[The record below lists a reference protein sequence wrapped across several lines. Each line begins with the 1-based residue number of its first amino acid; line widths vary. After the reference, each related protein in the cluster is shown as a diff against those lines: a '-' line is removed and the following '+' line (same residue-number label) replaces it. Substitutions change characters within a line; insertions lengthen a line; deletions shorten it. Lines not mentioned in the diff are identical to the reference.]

1 MSNSPSPVND
11 AVNEALRPY
20 VPRLLIDWLRSGDTA
35 RVRQIP
41 GTLAFAD
48 ISGFTKLTERLAR
61 KGKVGAEEMNDLLDS
76 VFTELLEIAY
86 RDGAGLVKW
95 GGDAVL
101 LLFEGEDHAAR
112 ACRAAHGMRRAL
124 RERGRMHSSAGF
136 VSLRMSVGIHTG
148 VFHFFLVGDAHRELI
163 IAGPDATRTVIV
175 ESQASAGEIL
185 ISAATA
191 SCLDPRSVGRP
202 KDGGFL
208 LRSVPE
214 VEYPGWVAPPDLTGL
229 DLERCLP
236 VGLRD
241 HLRGTATPEAEHR
254 LVAIAFLEFRG
265 TDELLER
272 GGAEAVANALD
283 ECVRTVQE
291 ESARHAVTFLDSD
304 ISHDGGKILLVAGAP
319 WSSGHD
325 EEAMLLAVRSIM
337 DRSGTLRLRIGVNAG
352 RVFAAVFGPPYRRSY
367 SVRGDA
373 VNLAARVMGKAAE
386 GQILATEAA
395 LARSR
400 TSFETQ
406 ELPPFTVKGKAKP
419 VRAFE
424 LGAPDRRRLGQRDAP
439 PLIGRELEIRALS
452 DAVEAA
458 TRRRGRVVE
467 LVGEPGMGKSRMVEE
482 LISQAGSMT
491 LLLARCELYE
501 TSSAYQPFRG
511 LLRDVL
517 GIRDREDPIGAARRL
532 RDRVE
537 ANAPHLLPWLPLL
550 GIPMDI
556 EMPMTPET
564 EQLEVEFRRGR
575 LEAVTEELLEW
586 VLPTPT
592 LFVFDDVHWMD
603 EASADLL
610 ARMVA
615 KAADLPWLILVTRR
629 ESEDG
634 FKVPEGVDALSLSL
648 KPLDAADAARFL
660 ETSAGG
666 RPMPAHELTAL
677 AERSGGNPLFLRE
690 LGAVAG
696 SATLEQS
703 LPDTVEDL
711 MTAEIDRLDP
721 SDRTLLRHAAV
732 LGATFPLSVLVEML
746 GGEEERPDGH
756 AWRRLGDFVTEVEPG
771 TFRFRHALLRD
782 AAYEGL
788 PYRRRRELHAAA
800 GDAIAR
806 TSDAEAE
813 DRAAILSLH
822 FFHAHRYEDAWSYA
836 RVAADRA
843 RGKYAL
849 VDAGALYRRAID
861 AARSVPGIP
870 AREIAEVH
878 ESRGDLLDRL
888 GAYDEAAASYRA
900 ARRLVGGDPLAESK
914 LYLKEAWISDRVGH
928 YRQGL
933 RWVTRGR
940 QALEGVDGQEAGRQ
954 RARLSAWYAALR
966 QGQGRY
972 REVMAWCELAIKEA
986 EASGEREALA
996 QAYFILDWAL
1006 VDLGELEKATYSGR
1020 ALKIYLELGNLG
1032 SAATVLNNMGMF
1044 AYFRGRWDEA
1054 IDLYQQGHD
1063 MRIKIGDTVDAA
1075 MGPMNIGEIL
1085 SDQGRLDEA
1094 ETMFREVLRIW
1105 TAAGRKEFIALTT
1118 SDLARV
1124 ESRAG
1129 GCSQAM
1135 ELYGEALR
1143 MFQEIGDDGEILE
1156 TEARIAECRMLQGD
1170 LEHALAAC
1178 DASLRRARTIG
1189 GVAPQVPLLHRVRGW
1204 ALLQTGRPDDARRAF
1219 GESLQTA
1226 RSRQADFEIAM
1237 ALHALAALA
1246 RQAGTP
1252 DEDAERESRAMLDRL
1267 GVVRVAGVPA
1277 LRGVRPRAGSS
1288 PADAGLQP

>member
-1 MSNSPSPVND
+1 M
-11 AVNEALRPY
+11 
-20 VPRLLIDWLRSGDTA
+20 
-35 RVRQIP
+35 
-41 GTLAFAD
+41 
-48 ISGFTKLTERLAR
+48 
-61 KGKVGAEEMNDLLDS
+61 
-76 VFTELLEIAY
+76 
-86 RDGAGLVKW
+86 
-95 GGDAVL
+95 
-101 LLFEGEDHAAR
+101 
-112 ACRAAHGMRRAL
+112 
-124 RERGRMHSSAGF
+124 
-136 VSLRMSVGIHTG
+136 
-148 VFHFFLVGDAHRELI
+148 
-163 IAGPDATRTVIV
+163 
-175 ESQASAGEIL
+175 
-185 ISAATA
+185 
-191 SCLDPRSVGRP
+191 
-202 KDGGFL
+202 
-208 LRSVPE
+208 
-214 VEYPGWVAPPDLTGL
+214 
-229 DLERCLP
+229 P

-241 HLRGTATPEAEHR
+241 HLRGTAPPEAEHR

-272 GGAEAVANALD
+272 EGAEAVADALD

-319 WSSGHD
+319 SNSGHD

-337 DRSGTLRLRIGVNAG
+337 DRSGRLPLRIGVNAG

-367 SVRGDA
+367 SIRGDA

-386 GQILATEAA
+386 GQILATDAA

-400 TSFETQ
+400 TRFETH

-419 VRAFE
+419 VQAFV

-439 PLIGRELEIRALS
+439 PLIGRDHEMRALS
-452 DAVEAA
+452 DALESA

-482 LISQAGSMT
+482 LISQAGNMT

-501 TSSAYQPFRG
+501 NSSAYQPFRG

-517 GIRDREDPIGAARRL
+517 GIKDREDPIGAARRL

-564 EQLEVEFRRGR
+564 EQLEVGFRRR
-575 LEAVTEELLEW
+575 QLEAVTEELLEW

-610 ARMVA
+610 ARIVA

-634 FKVPEGVDALSLSL
+634 FKVPEGVDALSLTL

-666 RPMPAHELTAL
+666 RPLPAHELAAM

-696 SATLEQS
+696 SDTLEQA

-721 SDRTLLRHAAV
+721 IRSCAPAARVGPRNDVPALRA
-732 LGATFPLSVLVEML
+732 
-746 GGEEERPDGH
+746 R
-756 AWRRLGDFVTEVEPG
+756 
-771 TFRFRHALLRD
+771 RD
-782 AAYEGL
+782 A
-788 PYRRRRELHAAA
+788 RRRTGTSRRTGLASAGRFHRGGGT
-800 GDAIAR
+800 GDAPLPPRLACETPPTR
-806 TSDAEAE
+806 GCPSAADGSSTPRRATPSRASSDDEAE
-813 DRAAILSLH
+813 DRAAILSMH

-861 AARSVPGIP
+861 AARSIPGIP
-870 AREIAEVH
+870 AWEVAEVH

-914 LYLKEAWISDRVGH
+914 LYLKEAWISDRLGH

-1006 VDLGELEKATYSGR
+1006 VDLGELEKATYSAR
-1020 ALKIYLELGNLG
+1020 ALEIYLELGNLG

-1124 ESRAG
+1124 ESRAEDAPRRWSCTG
-1129 GCSQAM
+1129 RRSGCSRRSATTARSWRPR
-1135 ELYGEALR
+1135 LGSPSAGCSRAISSDAL
-1143 MFQEIGDDGEILE
+1143 D
-1156 TEARIAECRMLQGD
+1156 
-1170 LEHALAAC
+1170 AC

-1189 GVAPQVPLLHRVRGW
+1189 GVPPQVPLLHRVRGW
-1204 ALLQTGRPDDARRAF
+1204 ALMQTGRPDDARRAF
-1219 GESLQTA
+1219 EESLEDRAISTGGLRDRDGAVRPGRA
-1226 RSRQADFEIAM
+1226 RSIE
-1237 ALHALAALA
+1237 
-1246 RQAGTP
+1246 AGTP
-1252 DEDAERESRAMLDRL
+1252 DDDDGAREPSHASTGWASFESL
-1267 GVVRVAGVPA
+1267 GVPA
-1277 LRGVRPRAGSS
+1277 RRLLSSWARSRLGPQPERAPNRSQTLALASARVAAVPPQQQEPSISVGQDRLR
-1288 PADAGLQP
+1288 ADALRRVGDARRRCSCGPRWRRVSLSPFTYAVLPCFVSFAIEPEHLDRVVRRRPTEAATP

>member
-1 MSNSPSPVND
+1 MPNSPSQ
-11 AVNEALRPY
+11 VNEALRPY
-20 VPRLLIDWLRSGDTA
+20 VPRLLIDWLRSGDSTP
-35 RVRQIP
+35 VREVP

-61 KGKVGAEEMNDLLDS
+61 RGKVGAEEMNDLLDS

-101 LLFEGEDHAAR
+101 LLFEGEDHASR
-112 ACRAAHGMRRAL
+112 ACRAAHRMRRAL
-124 RERGRMHSSAGF
+124 RERGRMQSSAGY

-185 ISAATA
+185 MSAATA
-191 SCLDPRSVGRP
+191 SLLDPRTVGRP
-202 KDGGFL
+202 KDDGFL
-208 LRSVPE
+208 LRSAPDVP
-214 VEYPGWVAPPDLTGL
+214 YPGWIPPPDLTGL
-229 DLERCLP
+229 DLERCVP

-241 HLRGTATPEAEHR
+241 HLREMGSPEAEHR
-254 LVAIAFLEFRG
+254 LVAIAFIEFRG
-265 TDELLER
+265 TDDLLQR
-272 GGAEAVANALD
+272 VGAEAVASALD
-283 ECVRTVQE
+283 RCIRTVQE
-291 ESARHAVTFLDSD
+291 ESARHAVTFLDTD
-304 ISHDGGKILLVAGAP
+304 ISGGGGKILLVAGAP
-319 WSSGHD
+319 SSSGHD

-337 DRSGTLRLRIGVNAG
+337 DQSGTLPLRIGVTAG
-352 RVFAAVFGPPYRRSY
+352 RVFSAVFGPSYRRSY

-386 GQILATEAA
+386 RQVLATEAV

-400 TSFETQ
+400 TRFEAE
-406 ELPPFTVKGKAKP
+406 ELPPFSVKGKAHP
-419 VRAFE
+419 VRAFD
-424 LGAPDRRRLGQRDAP
+424 LGEPDRRRFEHLDAS
-439 PLIGRELEIRALS
+439 PLIGREHEMHVLSEAL
-452 DAVEAA
+452 DAAVG
-458 TRRRGRVVE
+458 RRGRVVE

-482 LISQAGSMT
+482 LTSRAEGLT

-517 GIRDREDPIGAARRL
+517 GIRSREDPVGAGSRL

-556 EMPMTPET
+556 EMPMTAET
-564 EQLEVEFRRGR
+564 EQLEEEFRRRR
-575 LEAVTEELLEW
+575 LEAVTEELLAW
-586 VLPTPT
+586 TLPTPT

-603 EASADLL
+603 EASSDLL
-610 ARMVA
+610 GRMVA

-629 ESEDG
+629 EADTG

-648 KPLDAADAARFL
+648 KPLDAADAALFL

-666 RPMPAHELTAL
+666 RPLQPHQLTTL
-677 AERSGGNPLFLRE
+677 AERSGGNPLFLLE
-690 LGAVAG
+690 LGAAAG
-696 SATLEQS
+696 LDALEHA

-732 LGATFPLSVLVEML
+732 LGVTFPLSVLVEML
-746 GGEEERPDGH
+746 GGEEERPDEP
-756 AWRRLGDFVTEVEPG
+756 AWRRLADFVTEVEPG
-771 TFRFRHALLRD
+771 TLRFRHALLRD

-788 PYRRRRELHAAA
+788 PFRRRRELHAAA

-806 TSDAEAE
+806 TSDAVDE
-813 DRAAILSLH
+813 DHAAILSMH

-849 VDAGALYRRAID
+849 ADAGALYRRALD

-870 AREIAEVH
+870 AREIAEIH
-878 ESRGDLLDRL
+878 EARGDLLDRL
-888 GAYDEAAASYRA
+888 GAYGEAGASYRA
-900 ARRLVGGDPLAESK
+900 ARRLVAGDPLAESK

-940 QALEGVDGQEAGRQ
+940 QALEGVDGEDAGKQ

-972 REVMAWCELAIKEA
+972 REVMVWCELAIREA

-996 QAYFILDWAL
+996 QAYFIMDWAL
-1006 VDLGELEKATYSGR
+1006 VDLGELEKATYSPG
-1020 ALKIYLELGNLG
+1020 ALEIYLELGNLG

-1054 IDLYQQGHD
+1054 MELYQQGHD

-1094 ETMFREVLRIW
+1094 EEMFRKVLRVW

-1124 ESRAG
+1124 ASRAG
-1129 GCSQAM
+1129 GCSEAM
-1135 ELYGEALR
+1135 EMYQAALR
-1143 MFQEIGDDGEILE
+1143 MFEEIGDDGEVLE

-1170 LEHALAAC
+1170 LENALTAC
-1178 DASLRRARTIG
+1178 DASLQRARTIG
-1189 GVAPQVPLLHRVRGW
+1189 GVPPQVPLLYRVKGW
-1204 ALLQTGRPDDARRAF
+1204 ALLQAGRPDDARRAF
-1219 GESLQTA
+1219 EESLEAA
-1226 RSRQADFEIAM
+1226 RSRQADFEIALS
-1237 ALHALAALA
+1237 LHAKAALA
-1246 RQAGTP
+1246 RSTGTW
-1252 DEDAERESRAMLDRL
+1252 DEDAERESRSLFERL
-1267 GVVRVAGVPA
+1267 GVVRVPGIPVIPGAMDAPEA
-1277 LRGVRPRAGSS
+1277 ASARRGAERIHDP
-1288 PADAGLQP
+1288 